1 MKLKELH
8 ALMQDI
14 EPFAQP
20 KVQLEQYPTGADI
33 ASRMLYTIES
43 MFNAIEGN
51 IVVDLGTGTGM
62 LAIGAALL
70 GSPCV
75 VGLDVDADALQVAH
89 DNCEQFEDPL
99 PLGSPCVVGLDVGAD
114 ALQVAH
120 DNCEQFEDPLPIDFV
135 LCDVNQLQ
143 QQQRLQADTVIMNPP
158 FGTKMKGADMAFLRA
173 ACSLG
178 PKQIYSLNKS
188 STRSHIQKV
197 ALKELGCTSAEVLAE
212 LRYNLPATMRFHKQ
226 ASVDIEVDLWRFELP
241 AAAAAAAAGGYSS
254 SEGDDEE
261 DQSDNA

>member
-75 VGLDVDADALQVAH
+75 VGLDVD
-89 DNCEQFEDPL
+89 
-99 PLGSPCVVGLDVGAD
+99 AD

>member
-43 MFNAIEGN
+43 MFNDIEGN

-75 VGLDVDADALQVAH
+75 VGLDVDADALQVA
-89 DNCEQFEDPL
+89 Q
-99 PLGSPCVVGLDVGAD
+99 
-114 ALQVAH
+114 

-197 ALKELGCTSAEVLAE
+197 ALKELGCSSAEVLAE

-241 AAAAAAAAGGYSS
+241 AAAAAAAAAVGGSSS
-254 SEGDDEE
+254 SEGDDE
-261 DQSDNA
+261 DQSEGA

>member
-43 MFNAIEGN
+43 MFNDIEGN

-75 VGLDVDADALQVAH
+75 VALDVDADALQVA
-89 DNCEQFEDPL
+89 Q
-99 PLGSPCVVGLDVGAD
+99 
-114 ALQVAH
+114 

-158 FGTKMKGADMAFLRA
+158 FGTKMKGADMAFLQA

-188 STRSHIQKV
+188 STRSHIQKA
-197 ALKELGCTSAEVLAE
+197 ALKELGCSSAEVLAE

-241 AAAAAAAAGGYSS
+241 AAAAAAGAAAVKKMKRMTNRMMLDLPG
-254 SEGDDEE
+254 
-261 DQSDNA
+261 QR